1 VARQGRC
8 TNFGNCGTA
17 DTKKIVSVPDGV
29 DFNCTECSRPL
40 TSIKPASQPH
50 GRALILIALF
60 LAALISGGVA
70 WVRYRSNAISIEP
83 GRNGVAVATPT
94 KLASP
99 SATPSP
105 QAAIRA
111 AATPPPAEVVLRLH
125 GSITIGEA
133 LLPALVEAFLRQQG
147 ATDIEKFVG
156 EKVGAARIQGTLAGE
171 ASQKVIEI
179 VPENTSSALTDLA
192 TKKCDIAL
200 ASRQINADET
210 ERLRQAGC
218 GDMTSAACEH
228 IIALDALAII
238 VQPANPI
245 SELSKD
251 QLARIF
257 TGQITEWAQVNGSA
271 GKIAVFIPPDTAD
284 SSEAFRSLV
293 LGGANGTK
301 NAPGFQNSKE
311 VSDDVCKSTG
321 AIGYIELPSIGSAKA
336 VAVSSGRAPPLL
348 PNHFEIATEDYSLS
362 QRLFLY
368 TAINPKNAWIIKLVD
383 FALSKAGQEIV
394 EKIGFVSLRPHTGNA
409 NIPVTAPDNY
419 RKLAKDAERI
429 DLNFRFRTAS
439 SQLDNKAIIDV
450 GRVADLLNKP
460 LYRGRYILLFGFA
473 DSTGTSDLNLSLSKA
488 RAETVAQQLRQLRIS
503 PALVT
508 GFGQE
513 LPVDS
518 NDTSEG
524 REKNRRVEVWLRN

>member
-1 VARQGRC
+1 MIRFTKDFCKQAGRHQNLSTRKAVEADGIELWPDKADARILA
-8 TNFGNCGTA
+8 TA
-17 DTKKIVSVPDGV
+17 EPPIQKRSSPLPDGV

-83 GRNGVAVATPT
+83 GRSGLVSPTPT

-105 QAAIRA
+105 QAAIRP

-133 LLPALVEAFLRQQG
+133 LLPARVEAFLRQQG

-179 VPENTSSALTDLA
+179 VPKNTGSALTDLA

-210 ERLRQAGC
+210 EHLRQAGC

-238 VQPANPI
+238 AKSANPI

-251 QLARIF
+251 QLVRIF
-257 TGQITEWAQVNGSA
+257 TGQITEW
-271 GKIAVFIPPDTAD
+271 
-284 SSEAFRSLV
+284 
-293 LGGANGTK
+293 
-301 NAPGFQNSKE
+301 
-311 VSDDVCKSTG
+311 
-321 AIGYIELPSIGSAKA
+321 
-336 VAVSSGRAPPLL
+336 
-348 PNHFEIATEDYSLS
+348 
-362 QRLFLY
+362 
-368 TAINPKNAWIIKLVD
+368 
-383 FALSKAGQEIV
+383 
-394 EKIGFVSLRPHTGNA
+394 LR
-409 NIPVTAPDNY
+409 
-419 RKLAKDAERI
+419 
-429 DLNFRFRTAS
+429 
-439 SQLDNKAIIDV
+439 
-450 GRVADLLNKP
+450 
-460 LYRGRYILLFGFA
+460 
-473 DSTGTSDLNLSLSKA
+473 
-488 RAETVAQQLRQLRIS
+488 
-503 PALVT
+503 
-508 GFGQE
+508 
-513 LPVDS
+513 
-518 NDTSEG
+518 
-524 REKNRRVEVWLRN
+524 